1 MADGD
6 VRIVWDDAEIAA
18 IDHNPQLAALQDR
31 IGAEAV
37 STMKFLTPVSPVG
50 PLHRS
55 GNLRSS
61 VRMFRGAQGA
71 ERFIIV
77 GPTAD
82 YAKYVNNDT
91 VPHLIE
97 SHGPW
102 PLRNRETG
110 QVFGRVVHH
119 PGTHGQHFVE
129 KTAETFQG
137 RVYHIG

>member
-1 MADGD
+1 MVSAHASGVVFNDAAVAGLHDSAAVRAVLDRVAADA
-6 VRIVWDDAEIAA
+6 VR
-18 IDHNPQLAALQDR
+18 
-31 IGAEAV
+31 
-37 STMKFLTPVSPVG
+37 TMKFLCPVSPVG

-61 VRMFRGAQGA
+61 IHAFRQPDGDVL
-71 ERFIIV
+71 V

-82 YAKYVNNDT
+82 YAEYVEYDT
-91 VPHLIE
+91 RPHLIT

-119 PGTHGQHFVE
+119 PGTRGQHFIQ
-129 KTAETFQG
+129 KTADSFEG
-137 RVYHIG
+137 RAYHA

>member
-1 MADGD
+1 MAE
-6 VRIVWDDAEIAA
+6 VVIVWDDAA
-18 IDHNPQLAALQDR
+18 LAFMSEDVRVRAVVDR
-31 IGAEAV
+31 ISAEAV
-37 STMKFLTPVSPVG
+37 QTMKRLCPVSPPG

-61 VRMFRGAQGA
+61 IRALRQPDGEV
-71 ERFIIV
+71 IV

-82 YAKYVNNDT
+82 YARYVNDGT
-91 VPHLIE
+91 VPHVIH

-119 PGTHGQHFVE
+119 PGTVGSHFIE
-129 KTAETFQG
+129 RTAETFEG
-137 RVYHIG
+137 RVYRA

>member
-1 MADGD
+1 VPNAD
-6 VRIVWDDAEIAA
+6 VTVVWDDQALLVALNSDPRISA
-18 IDHNPQLAALQDR
+18 QLDR
-31 IGAEAV
+31 MAREAV
-37 STMKFLTPVSPVG
+37 LTMKFLAPVSPVG

-61 VRMFRGAQGA
+61 IHAFRQGTPHD
-71 ERFIIV
+71 RYYIV

-82 YAKYVNNDT
+82 YARYVNDDT
-91 VPHLIE
+91 VPHIIR

-110 QVFGRVVHH
+110 QVFGQVVHH

-129 KTAETFQG
+129 RTAETFQG
-137 RVYHIG
+137 RRVQL

>member
-1 MADGD
+1 MSNPDVVITWDDQALALAIDGD
-6 VRIVWDDAEIAA
+6 PAVQR
-18 IDHNPQLAALQDR
+18 QLAQMAN
-31 IGAEAV
+31 EAV
-37 STMKFLTPVSPVG
+37 LTMKYLCPVSPVG

-61 VRMFRGAQGA
+61 IHAFRMGTPGDRYY
-71 ERFIIV
+71 II

-82 YAKYVNNDT
+82 YAPYVEEDT
-91 VPHLIE
+91 RPHLIV

-119 PGTHGQHFVE
+119 PGTRGQHFVQR
-129 KTAETFQG
+129 TADTFSG
-137 RVYHIG
+137 RMVTL

>member
-1 MADGD
+1 MASDEYA
-6 VRIVWDDAEIAA
+6 IVWDDAAIAN

-31 IGAEAV
+31 IAAEAV

-61 VRMFRGAQGA
+61 VRSYRGAQGS
-71 ERFIIV
+71 ERIIIV
-77 GPTAD
+77 GPSAD

-91 VPHLIE
+91 YPHLIE

-129 KTAETFQG
+129 RTAETFQG